1 MLQYMFKFKKGT
13 FVVSDV
19 TNINKEEYL
28 QSLSTLI
35 SQIDNLEKEYKTNL
49 KAYEDLQD
57 IILTMVEVLPNAV
70 WILFEDSKKI
80 FLENTEAKKLNYLI
94 EKFDLNN
101 IEKQSDFEVTDDNK
115 FYLIKVKKELE
126 KIVIVAT
133 DITEQRRK
141 ERLVSMGQMAA
152 HLAHEIRN
160 PIGAVSILT
169 STLMEK
175 VDTKTKKD
183 IFDIKK
189 SVWRVERIVKATLL
203 FTKGL
208 QIGPIIFSLRD
219 LLNDIQD
226 AIAYYSYEKDIDFD
240 FDLPDKS
247 IFADKELLSLVF
259 QNLIFNSID
268 AIEEQ
273 DDTEDGKVVLRYS
286 NDEDNHIFKITDS
299 GTPINN
305 PNILFEAYKTTKTK
319 GNGLGLVLS
328 MQIVKAHEGDIKFI
342 ENEKGFEFSIKK
354 VKI

>member
-1 MLQYMFKFKKGT
+1 
-13 FVVSDV
+13 VSDNI

-49 KAYEDLQD
+49 KAYEDLQNV
-57 IILTMVEVLPNAV
+57 IKTMVEILPNAV
-70 WILFEDSKKI
+70 WILFEDNKQI
-80 FLENTEAKKLNYLI
+80 FLENSEAKKLNYLI

-101 IEKQSDFEVTDDNK
+101 IDKQSDFEVSDNNR
-115 FYLIKVKKELE
+115 FYLIKVKKELQ

-175 VDTKTKKD
+175 VDTKVKKD

-208 QIGPIIFSLRD
+208 QIGPIIFSLKD
-219 LLNDIQD
+219 LIIDIED
-226 AIAYYSYEKDIDFD
+226 AIAYYSYEKDIEFD
-240 FDLPDKS
+240 FDLPEKS
-247 IFADKELLSLVF
+247 IVADKELLSLVF

-273 DDTEDGKVVLRYS
+273 DDTETGKITVTCIDTDDY
-286 NDEDNHIFKITDS
+286 HIFKITDT
-299 GTPINN
+299 GTPIEN
-305 PNILFEAYKTTKTK
+305 PSILFEAYKTTKTK